1 MDEKYGN
8 EEEII
13 NTSFN
18 FNTNEKDLARLCFYS
33 MEEKFLFEKHYSFNI
48 SIGDAINEFLE
59 KQEYNDK
66 FSFSFYI
73 KGNNSQMI
81 LIDEQ
86 KLISYYIKNLHD
98 TLLLIDQG
106 LVNNSGMTTSMC
118 SNNFLKIYVNKSQ
131 FLKNIPENIEQYI
144 IKNTQFLGKPAIN
157 KLEYYVY
164 DKECK
169 DAKINLIK
177 LSEEVKEKIQ
187 INFFS
192 RKTVYCNA
200 ENNLY
205 IYEGTKPLL
214 LNNNNI
220 SINSSINFNNYNSKF
235 ISINLKNND
244 VNVISTEFPQR
255 ILHSMIFIPKN
266 YIFIIGGK
274 NAKEVLIFMTNNE
287 NKTYEKYPHLLPYEL
302 YDPSLILIDNKYLY
316 AFENSSFCLHIIR
329 TNFISQTPFE
339 EIQLKNSYLQINQK
353 FFGVVKNKNSILF
366 LGGQMIKDNNGG
378 DDENPNNNCFEYN
391 YLTES
396 LVHSRRP
403 FIPIDFYEKTLIPL
417 DGDEYIQIAEI
428 CQNNEYVPSIFVFKN
443 HVKKSDITITN
454 TQTFGTQKTFKSVKT
469 KGVYIK
475 LPDNM
480 TSLVVSSSIGE
491 MGIPLYNNID
501 NK

>member
-18 FNTNEKDLARLCFYS
+18 FNTNEKELARLCFYS
-33 MEEKFLFEKHYSFNI
+33 MDEQFLFEKYYSFNI

-59 KQEYNDK
+59 KQESNDK
-66 FSFSFYI
+66 FSFSFYV
-73 KGNNSQMI
+73 KGNNCQLI

-86 KLISYYIKNLHD
+86 KLISYYLKNLHD

-106 LVNNSGMTTSMC
+106 LANNSDITTSMC
-118 SNNFLKIYVNKSQ
+118 SNKFLKIYAKRSQ

-144 IKNTQFLGKPAIN
+144 IKNTQFVGMPLIN

-192 RKTVYCNA
+192 RKSAYCNA

-235 ISINLKNND
+235 ICINLKNND
-244 VNVISTEFPQR
+244 VNLISTEFPQR

-266 YIFIIGGK
+266 YIFIVGGK
-274 NAKEVLIFMTNNE
+274 NAKEVLIFMISNE
-287 NKTYEKYPHLLPYEL
+287 NKTYEKYPYFLPCEL
-302 YDPSLILIDNKYLY
+302 FEPSLILIDNKYLY
-316 AFENSSFCLHIIR
+316 AFENSGFCLHIIR

-366 LGGQMIKDNNGG
+366 LGGQMVQENKIDN
-378 DDENPNNNCFEYN
+378 DENSNDNCFEYN

-396 LVHSRRP
+396 LTPSRRP

-417 DGDEYIQIAEI
+417 DGEEYIQIAEI
-428 CQNNEYVPSIFVFKN
+428 CQNNDYVPSIFLFKN
-443 HVKKSDITITN
+443 HVKKSDITN
-454 TQTFGTQKTFKSVKT
+454 TLTLGTQKTFKSVKT
-469 KGVYIK
+469 KGVLIK

-480 TSLVVSSSIGE
+480 TSLVASSSIGE

>member
-18 FNTNEKDLARLCFYS
+18 FNTNEKELARLCFYS
-33 MEEKFLFEKHYSFNI
+33 MDEQFLFEKYYSFNI

-59 KQEYNDK
+59 KQESNDK
-66 FSFSFYI
+66 FSFSFYV
-73 KGNNSQMI
+73 KGNNCQLI

-86 KLISYYIKNLHD
+86 KLISYYLKNLHD

-106 LVNNSGMTTSMC
+106 LANNSDITTSMC
-118 SNNFLKIYVNKSQ
+118 SNKFLKIYAKRSQ

-144 IKNTQFLGKPAIN
+144 IKNTQYVGMPLIN

-235 ISINLKNND
+235 ICINLKNND
-244 VNVISTEFPQR
+244 VNLISTEFPQR

-266 YIFIIGGK
+266 YIFIVGGK
-274 NAKEVLIFMTNNE
+274 NAKEVLIFMISNE
-287 NKTYEKYPHLLPYEL
+287 NKTYEKYPYFLPCEL
-302 YDPSLILIDNKYLY
+302 FEPSLILIDNKYLY
-316 AFENSSFCLHIIR
+316 AFENSGFCLHIIR

-353 FFGVVKNKNSILF
+353 FFGVVKNKN
-366 LGGQMIKDNNGG
+366 DN
-378 DDENPNNNCFEYN
+378 DENSNDNCFEYN

-396 LVHSRRP
+396 LTPSRRP

-417 DGDEYIQIAEI
+417 DGEEYIQIAEI
-428 CQNNEYVPSIFVFKN
+428 CQNNDYVPSIFLFKN
-443 HVKKSDITITN
+443 HVKKSDITN
-454 TQTFGTQKTFKSVKT
+454 TLTLGTQKTFKSVKT
-469 KGVYIK
+469 KGVLIK

-480 TSLVVSSSIGE
+480 TSLVASSSIGE

>member
-1 MDEKYGN
+1 MPAY
-8 EEEII
+8 
-13 NTSFN
+13 
-18 FNTNEKDLARLCFYS
+18 YS
-33 MEEKFLFEKHYSFNI
+33 HKFH
-48 SIGDAINEFLE
+48 
-59 KQEYNDK
+59 
-66 FSFSFYI
+66 
-73 KGNNSQMI
+73 
-81 LIDEQ
+81 
-86 KLISYYIKNLHD
+86 H
-98 TLLLIDQG
+98 
-106 LVNNSGMTTSMC
+106 
-118 SNNFLKIYVNKSQ
+118 
-131 FLKNIPENIEQYI
+131 
-144 IKNTQFLGKPAIN
+144 
-157 KLEYYVY
+157 
-164 DKECK
+164 
-169 DAKINLIK
+169 
-177 LSEEVKEKIQ
+177 
-187 INFFS
+187 
-192 RKTVYCNA
+192 
-200 ENNLY
+200 
-205 IYEGTKPLL
+205 
-214 LNNNNI
+214 
-220 SINSSINFNNYNSKF
+220 
-235 ISINLKNND
+235 
-244 VNVISTEFPQR
+244 
-255 ILHSMIFIPKN
+255 
-266 YIFIIGGK
+266 
-274 NAKEVLIFMTNNE
+274 
-287 NKTYEKYPHLLPYEL
+287 
-302 YDPSLILIDNKYLY
+302 
-316 AFENSSFCLHIIR
+316 
-329 TNFISQTPFE
+329 PFE